1 MQKIDNKIEEI
12 TSFDDIIAKMTE
24 QSSKLKEKSQET
36 EWQRHILRRIPVYAG
51 AVMIF
56 FLMCVLTKVTKIFEL
71 KDLGIWIG
79 TLNQFM
85 LSGLGT
91 SLLIL
96 FFMIM
101 ISFYIYEARRVK
113 KWKKATISFALQFS
127 VVMVFLW
134 TINIENKTAAIFFGL
149 VFFGTLT
156 LAAMLAD
163 RTLGYTRRNERYDFF
178 SKQAEALATKYASLK
193 TIPDSS
199 FSEQH
204 LNECLAFFEQLHLSK
219 YNDTVTDSFYLLSQ
233 IEKKVAG

>member
-1 MQKIDNKIEEI
+1 MQQNNIKII
-12 TSFDDIIAKMTE
+12 TSFDDIIALMDE
-24 QSSKLKEKSQET
+24 QSSKLKDKSRET

-56 FLMCVLTKVTKIFEL
+56 FLICVLTKVMKIFEL
-71 KDLGIWIG
+71 KDLGIWLG
-79 TLNQFM
+79 SLNQFM
-85 LSGLGT
+85 SFGLGT

-101 ISFYIYEARRVK
+101 IGFYIYDARRVE

-127 VVMVFLW
+127 VVIVFLW

-156 LAAMLAD
+156 LTAILVD
-163 RTLGYTRRNERYDFF
+163 RTLGYTRRNERYNFF
-178 SKQAEALATKYASLK
+178 SKRAEAIATKYTSLK
-193 TIPDSS
+193 AMPNSS
-199 FSEQH
+199 FTEQH
-204 LNECLAFFEQLHLSK
+204 LNECLAFFEQIYLSK